1 MSSVGSVLMRRG
13 HELISARLQYRQ
25 QPQNP
30 IHGWLGF
37 SIVVLTALAFGFAI
51 FWVDYTCNHVIATL
65 AAVEDSNPTTYVRLD
80 REDPNDSCN
89 LNGPEVAAPSTT
101 KPITSGLRS
110 AIKHLRARGGFWSC
124 FRGFRMYLA
133 YTGFDMGAGYLLP
146 ALVPIP
152 IHSLLGLFLGKFIAS
167 MLLATWQMAWVHL
180 VIADQSPR
188 SRYRRMLGLRHWPRI
203 APAAALYNVLMS
215 ATLSLP
221 IAAARL
227 SAGTVDGIV
236 ANPKKKELL
245 SFLAMGILPAMVF
258 LLLSI
263 PARGV
268 FTRVAASMLPEEDDP
283 IVPFDRRFGGK
294 AKPAMVGDNSQLSL
308 LDAWTSFDWAAR
320 IRYVKIIVKALA
332 IEVALGVVGGL
343 LVMGELELVTPS
355 RHT

>member
-1 MSSVGSVLMRRG
+1 MSAVGKVLIRRG
-13 HELISARLQYRQ
+13 HELISARLEYRQ

-80 REDPNDSCN
+80 CEDSNDPCNPND
-89 LNGPEVAAPSTT
+89 PEVAAPSTT

-133 YTGFDMGAGYLLP
+133 YTGFDLGAGYLLP
-146 ALVPIP
+146 AVVPIP
-152 IHSLLGLFLGKFIAS
+152 THSLLSLFLGKFIAS
-167 MLLATWQMAWVHL
+167 MLLATWQMA
-180 VIADQSPR
+180 
-188 SRYRRMLGLRHWPRI
+188 I
-203 APAAALYNVLMS
+203 APAAALYNVLMF

-227 SAGTVDGIV
+227 SGGTVDGIV

-245 SFLAMGILPAMVF
+245 NFLAMGILPAILFILV
-258 LLLSI
+258 SI

-294 AKPAMVGDNSQLSL
+294 VKSAMVGGSGELSL

-320 IRYVKIIVKALA
+320 IRYVKIILKALV